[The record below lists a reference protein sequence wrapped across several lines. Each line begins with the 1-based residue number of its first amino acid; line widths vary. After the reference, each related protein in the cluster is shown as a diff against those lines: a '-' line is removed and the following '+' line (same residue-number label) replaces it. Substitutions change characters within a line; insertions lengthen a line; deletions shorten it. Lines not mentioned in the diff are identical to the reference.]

1 MNRMLVVFLCVF
13 CMCFSGCS
21 LIWPDGDDNKPEPPV
36 PTAVAKIEA
45 TIVNQEFRVNGQR
58 VMGMGVYDLFSNE
71 QAFPESSI
79 PGFFQYW
86 SDAGCNFMRP
96 WVVCYFRPT
105 DWIPFAWD
113 NGKINLGRMNP
124 NYVNRFRMI
133 CQEAAR
139 HDVCLG
145 IVLWDFCTLRRG
157 FGYAPPNGVGYYDIP
172 HWLSPNRH
180 IDPWASGNEFLPMM
194 TYHGFYEDEACTI
207 PYYNGK
213 PRTRRLYRCEYQN
226 GQQCG
231 PCAVESGSRLH
242 PAWPLLIDAIV
253 PIAREYGHIIYIA
266 SEMGTSEE
274 ENNIW
279 DEAAKGEFIVMMRDR
294 IKAHYPGVIIGNS
307 LPDVN
312 YRLYGMTD
320 ISDIH
325 GLGYGVVQDPERI
338 AESAAMAD
346 SLGIKRPICYNNDGW
361 VNDYRFEPNVIEAC
375 IRESWKVGG
384 FFETKACH
392 DTLELQAEKINA
404 GFSAMK
410 DQR

>member
-1 MNRMLVVFLCVF
+1 MQKALSIVLFCVLL
-13 CMCFSGCS
+13 SGCS
-21 LIWPDGDDNKPEPPV
+21 WLWPDNPGHPDQPTPTPASKVVPE
-36 PTAVAKIEA
+36 
-45 TIVNQEFRVNGQR
+45 IVNREFRVNGQK

-124 NYVNRFRMI
+124 DYVNRFRMI

-145 IVLWDFCTLRRG
+145 IVLWDFCTLRHG
-157 FGYAPPNGVGYYDIP
+157 FGYAPPNGAGYFDTP

-180 IDPWASGNEFLPMM
+180 IDPWAGQGYEAMM

-207 PYYNGK
+207 PYYPGK
-213 PRTRRLYRCEYQN
+213 PRTRRLYRCEYHD
-226 GQQCG
+226 GRCG
-231 PCAVESGSRLH
+231 VESGSRLH
-242 PAWPLLIDAIV
+242 PAWNLLIDTLV
-253 PIAREYGHIIYIA
+253 PIAREYGHVIYIA
-266 SEMGTSEE
+266 SEMGTGEAD
-274 ENNIW
+274 NDVW
-279 DEAAKGEFIVMMRDR
+279 DEIAKGEFIAMMSDR
-294 IKAHYPGVIIGNS
+294 IRVHYPGVIIGNS

-312 YRLYGMTD
+312 YSLYQLTQ

-325 GLGYGVVQDPERI
+325 GLGYGVFCDPARI
-338 AESAAMAD
+338 PESAALAD
-346 SLGIKRPICYNNDGW
+346 AAGIPRPICYNNDGW
-361 VNDYRFEPNVIEAC
+361 VNDVRFEPGIIQEC
-375 IRESWKVGG
+375 IRQSWSVGG
-384 FFETKACH
+384 FFETKACA
-392 DTLELQAEKINA
+392 DTLKAKADKIHE

-410 DQR
+410 DLR